1 MPDMKETETFS
12 PSPDQLLQLLDSQ
25 IAMKRMQNQAARRNR
40 AIFLT
45 IGVLVIVLG
54 ATAALLVLIQMV
66 DEVPTPRRT
75 VGAEAQG

>member
-1 MPDMKETETFS
+1 MKETETFS

-45 IGVLVIVLG
+45 VGILVIVLG
-54 ATAALLVLIQMV
+54 ATAALLVLTQMMN
-66 DEVPTPRRT
+66 EVPPPRRT
-75 VGAEAQG
+75 PATDAQG